1 MKKLALAL
9 VCLFSIAFFASC
21 DPEGQ
26 PTIQVLNEEGYVQDG
41 ATVNT
46 NEEINFGFVVASS
59 AATNSELASLV
70 VKIDDTE
77 WANLDLTGYTEYTYT
92 DVVTY
97 EGERDEILGESVI
110 TAIVTDAAGQ
120 TATATITLTI
130 NEPDMPLI
138 ASTFEWVRTGGTLNS
153 AEAMA
158 AVGLNWPG
166 NYKNEVFVRITP
178 LEGCSMYIIEDGDE
192 FGNITTMAEKDSYFA
207 DLRENGTTADKYTE
221 ISAWAADREY
231 NTMLAV
237 IDASGEKHLVHFSRA
252 TVESAGAAGALIT
265 LYGELK

>member
-26 PTIQVLNEEGYVQDG
+26 PTIQVYNEEGYVQDG
-41 ATVNT
+41 DNVNA
-46 NEEINFGFVVASS
+46 NEEISFGFVVASS
-59 AATNSELASLV
+59 AVTNSELATLV
-70 VKIDDTE
+70 VKVDDTE

-92 DVVTY
+92 DYVTY
-97 EGERDEILGESVI
+97 EPEREIVGESVI

-120 TATATITLTI
+120 TATASITLTI
-130 NEPDMPLI
+130 IENDEPLI
-138 ASTFEWVRTGGTLNS
+138 ASTFEWVRRGTQLQS
-153 AEAMA
+153 AEEMA

-166 NYKNEVFVRITP
+166 NYPREDFVRITP
-178 LEGCSMYIIEDGDE
+178 LEGCSMYIINDGDE
-192 FGNITTMAEKDSYFA
+192 FDNITTQGEKEAYFA
-207 DLRENGTTADKYTE
+207 DLRENATTADRYTE

-237 IDASGEKHLVHFSRA
+237 IDAAGEKHLVHFTRA
-252 TVESAGAAGALIT
+252 TVESAGSAGGLFT

>member
-26 PTIQVLNEEGYVQDG
+26 PTIQVYNEEGYVQDG
-41 ATVNT
+41 DNVNA
-46 NEEINFGFVVASS
+46 NEQINFGFVVASS
-59 AATNSELASLV
+59 AVTNSQLSTLV
-70 VKIDDTE
+70 VNIDGIE
-77 WANLDLTGYTEYTYT
+77 WANLDLTGETEYTYT

-97 EGERDEILGESVI
+97 DTREEIVGTSVI
-110 TAIVTDAAGQ
+110 TAVVTDAAGQ
-120 TATATITLTI
+120 TATASITLTI
-130 NEPDMPLI
+130 IENDEPLI
-138 ASTFEWVRTGGTLNS
+138 ASTFEWVRRGTQLQS
-153 AEAMA
+153 AEEMA

-166 NYKNEVFVRITP
+166 NYPREDFVRITP
-178 LEGCSMYIIEDGDE
+178 LEGCSMYIINDGDE
-192 FGNITTMAEKDSYFA
+192 FDNITTQGEKEAYFA
-207 DLRENGTTADKYTE
+207 DLRENATTADRYTE

-237 IDASGEKHLVHFSRA
+237 IDAAGEKHLVHFTRA
-252 TVESAGAAGALIT
+252 TVESAGSAGGLFT

>member
-26 PTIQVLNEEGYVQDG
+26 PTIQVYNEEGYVQDG
-41 ATVNT
+41 DNVNA
-46 NEEINFGFVVASS
+46 NEQINFGFVVASS
-59 AATNSELASLV
+59 AVTNSQLSTLV
-70 VKIDDTE
+70 VNIDGVE
-77 WANLDLTGYTEYTYT
+77 WANLDLTGETEYTYT

-97 EGERDEILGESVI
+97 DTREEIVGTSVI
-110 TAIVTDAAGQ
+110 TAVVTDAAGQ
-120 TATATITLTI
+120 TATASITLTI
-130 NEPDMPLI
+130 IENDEPLI
-138 ASTFEWVRTGGTLNS
+138 ASTFEWVRRGTQLQS
-153 AEAMA
+153 AEEMA

-166 NYKNEVFVRITP
+166 NYSREDFVRITP
-178 LEGCSMYIIEDGDE
+178 LEGCSMYIINDGDE
-192 FGNITTMAEKDSYFA
+192 FDNITTQGEKEAYFA
-207 DLRENGTTADKYTE
+207 DLRENATTADRYTE

-237 IDASGEKHLVHFSRA
+237 IDAAGEKHLVHFTRA
-252 TVESAGAAGALIT
+252 TVESAGSAGGLFT